1 MSISLQ
7 NKATQSQRIM
17 IIYVQS
23 SGVAM
28 VMKLGG
34 TTSTEGARFLAGEG
48 WGPAPPRIFFS
59 SISKTLFLAF
69 SGRFIDN
76 LKATHR

>member
-17 IIYVQS
+17 MIYVQS

-28 VMKLGG
+28 VMKLGD
-34 TTSTEGARFLAGEG
+34 TTSTEGARFLGEVFG
-48 WGPAPPRIFFS
+48 GLVLQEIFFS
-59 SISKTLFLAF
+59 SVSKTLFLAF